1 MVDSS
6 SQPTKSRRSFVWRI
20 VRVALITYIALLVL
34 MMLMENQLIYF
45 PAKYPAGDW
54 LPAGLPVEDAEMQAA
69 DGTRLHGWYIPHAEP
84 RAVVLFLHGNAGNI
98 AGRTD
103 FLRSLR
109 DLRLSVLALDYRGYG
124 RSEGSPSEAGLM
136 DDARTA
142 RRWLAERRKSARPTL
157 SSGVNRSA
165 PPSPSIWRPTAL
177 ALLSSK
183 TRSRACPTW
192 RPFTTAG
199 CRCGS

>member
-98 AGRTD
+98 AGRD
-103 FLRSLR
+103 
-109 DLRLSVLALDYRGYG
+109 RLPAI
-124 RSEGSPSEAGLM
+124 A
-136 DDARTA
+136 A
-142 RRWLAERRKSARPTL
+142 
-157 SSGVNRSA
+157 RSA
-165 PPSPSIWRPTAL
+165 ASACS
-177 ALLSSK
+177 
-183 TRSRACPTW
+183 RS
-192 RPFTTAG
+192 TTAATAAAKV
-199 CRCGS
+199 RRAKPV